1 MKARITEADLA
12 ASRDQLQRDADDA
25 IAAMKEALRQGGL
38 TAPHREKL
46 AKIEAEIQ
54 EHGRRVAAL
63 RAEADA
69 PRRDGIAQEGR
80 AIANRSVDRLRF
92 MLAALAAP
100 RRPGALRHRGR
111 A

>member
-1 MKARITEADLA
+1 VKPRVTEADLA

-46 AKIEAEIQ
+46 GRIEAAIKQHAAQVEAI
-54 EHGRRVAAL
+54 RR
-63 RAEADA
+63 EADA
-69 PRRDGIAQEGR
+69 ARREGIAEAGR
-80 AIANRSVDRLRF
+80 AIAKSSVEKLRF
-92 MLAALAAP
+92 TLAALAAP